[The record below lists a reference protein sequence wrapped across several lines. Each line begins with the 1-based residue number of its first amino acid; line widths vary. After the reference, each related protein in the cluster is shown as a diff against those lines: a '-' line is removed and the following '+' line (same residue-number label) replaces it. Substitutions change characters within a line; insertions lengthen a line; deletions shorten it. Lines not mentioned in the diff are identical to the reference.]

1 MCGEK
6 QPGATSEVSAR
17 LSQRR
22 RRMLVTGV
30 LFQIIATGGMRVVGR
45 VEEEGR
51 LRPVRTEV

>member
-1 MCGEK
+1 
-6 QPGATSEVSAR
+6 
-17 LSQRR
+17 
-22 RRMLVTGV
+22 MLVTGV